1 MYHAGELRPN
11 RFIGSQQGTQL
22 HGPPAF
28 LFDIG
33 TAGGDYGLGHGP
45 DESRVEVDAVQ
56 NNREIV
62 SNAERIVRVDGRSVN
77 GTGIYRR
84 GGRSGNQ
91 KRTAIQSHDDSAC
104 DVVKSP
110 ML

>member
-1 MYHAGELRPN
+1 
-11 RFIGSQQGTQL
+11 
-22 HGPPAF
+22 
-28 LFDIG
+28 
-33 TAGGDYGLGHGP
+33 
-45 DESRVEVDAVQ
+45 
-56 NNREIV
+56 
-62 SNAERIVRVDGRSVN
+62 VRVDGRSVN

-110 ML
+110 VL